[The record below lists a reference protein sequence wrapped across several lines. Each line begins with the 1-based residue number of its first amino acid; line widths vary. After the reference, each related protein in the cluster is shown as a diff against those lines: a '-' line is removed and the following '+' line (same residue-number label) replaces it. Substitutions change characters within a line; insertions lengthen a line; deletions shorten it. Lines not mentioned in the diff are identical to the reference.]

1 MTRACINC
9 EYEAGADCH
18 FPEPQKGGAA
28 PWMIQAACVDR
39 RNGGAGCLQFREAA
53 KPPSKEPKP

>member
-1 MTRACINC
+1 MTRGCINC

-28 PWMIQAACVDR
+28 PFMVSAAMPDR
-39 RNGGAGCLQFREAA
+39 RNGGAGCVQFREDRSAIR
-53 KPPSKEPKP
+53 KETRR